1 MHESQILDVVD
12 SLTLGQL
19 SLNEKA
25 IIVADIKSE
34 ISNTRLASNITSLV
48 LEKVNDLSKGLYK
61 ESQALPKTFQD
72 FSESEGK
79 QKPFEIT
86 NQDEIESYQQGKA
99 HDRGNPDTKRDVHC
113 YAPASRIPRSSLLR
127 SLTSSRNRAANSNCS
142 SAAAACIWAVRS
154 SMSCESS

>member
-86 NQDEIESYQQGKA
+86 NQDEIEKFLDQMMSKEHKDEYF
-99 HDRGNPDTKRDVHC
+99 NDTWDFYHPTEPMFYPGETKH
-113 YAPASRIPRSSLLR
+113 RS
-127 SLTSSRNRAANSNCS
+127 NYN
-142 SAAAACIWAVRS
+142 VQY
-154 SMSCESS
+154 